1 MDKMLVDLVWLA
13 VLALSLPALSQSD
26 PLFVFIAPNLL
37 RVGSKENVFVEAQ
50 EYAGGDLNV
59 EIMVKNFPA
68 KTREIFSKTVT
79 LTAANNFQ
87 ALQEILI
94 PDDDDIFDK
103 ASHRQQFVY
112 LQAKFPQRQLEKVI
126 LLSFQSGYI
135 FVQTD
140 KTIYTPASTVHYRLF
155 ALNPGLQ
162 PVTSSVSVEIMTP
175 DGITIQ
181 KHVVHTDNGTRSGQY
196 KLPEIVSIGTW
207 KVVSRFQHTP
217 QKNFTADFQ
226 VKEYVLPSFEVKI
239 VPEQAFFYIDDAEL
253 SVDLTARYLYGN
265 DVTGKAFVVF
275 GVLTEEGEKKSFP
288 ASLQKVDV
296 ISGKGKATLR
306 REHILKS
313 FPDINQLLQLSLYVS
328 VSVLTSSGSEM
339 VEAEKRGVLIVTSPY
354 SIHFHKTPTYFKPGM
369 PFQVRVYVT
378 NPDGSPAKE
387 VPLEV
392 TPGQNLAKT
401 EENGFAV
408 LKINTQRSVNSLS
421 ITVRT
426 KVPGLPKQQQAEKNM
441 TAQAYKTQLGEG
453 SNNYLHI
460 GIQAGELKIGQNPS
474 IDIYLGDVRDDQL
487 QNKHLTYLIISK
499 GQLVHASRYKTMSG
513 HSVMTISLPVT
524 KDMIPS
530 FRFVAYYHVGTEV
543 VSDSVWVD
551 VKDTCMGTLE
561 ITVPQRTY
569 EPGKPFSLTITGDP
583 GAKVGLVAVDK
594 GVYVLNSHHRLTQT
608 KIWDVVEKHDIGCT
622 AGSGADSMA
631 VFYDAGLVFESNFCG
646 TKSRTDPQCPVHPK
660 ARRRRSLSLIDLKT
674 SLASNYSGLA
684 KECCKDG
691 MVESLMGYT
700 CERRSQFII
709 DGEECVKAFLHCCSE
724 VDRRHEE
731 AKTEQLLLARSDE
744 VDDYISSDDI
754 VSRTQFPESW
764 LWEEETLPQC
774 PPDRRDCVSTSVTK
788 KHYLKDSIT
797 TWEITAVSLS
807 KTHGICV
814 ADPLEMRV
822 RKDFFIDLK
831 LPYAA
836 VRNEQLEVKAVLYNY
851 LEEEIKVRVEL
862 METEEVCSAASR
874 KRKYRMDGIEMDP
887 MSSRAVPFVIIPMA
901 LGQHSI
907 EVKAAVFD
915 SSLTDGVKKDLRVVA
930 EGVKTTKEIQTVVLK
945 PSDHGGVQV
954 EKIKPVKLT
963 SQVPESPAHT
973 HISVTGEVLSQTI
986 QAAISGQPMGSLI
999 TQPTGCGEQNM
1010 ISMTSPVIATH
1021 YLDKTGQWD
1030 KVGVDRRAQ
1039 AIKYIQMGYTQQL
1052 AYRKTDG
1059 SYAAWIKR
1067 PSSTWLTAYVAKVF
1081 SMAYSLISIQE
1092 DVICNALKW
1101 LVLNAQQP
1109 DGIFKEDAPVYH
1121 GEMVG
1126 DVRGKDADASM
1137 TAFVLIAMQEARAIC
1152 VERVNR
1158 LPDSM
1163 KKASEFL
1170 SRRINTLTNP
1180 YAVAMTSY
1188 ALALE
1193 GKHQL
1198 PTLLRFASADKTH
1211 WPVPGGNLF
1220 TLEAT
1225 GYALMALV
1233 KAKEFDQ
1240 AGRVVKWLTE
1250 QRFHGGGYGSTQAT
1264 IVVFQAVAEYMM
1276 EVSDVQEIDLQVSLD
1291 ISGRSRPVK
1300 WTFTNETAHVT
1311 RSEKTLVEQDLK
1323 VTATGSGQGTM
1334 SVVTL
1339 YHALPEDNNTDCKNF
1354 DLQVK
1359 IEKQPEVGDE
1369 NALETYKMT
1378 IEMTY
1383 LSPDNA
1389 TMSILDITMLTG
1401 FTADE
1406 KDLERLTSGRDRY
1419 VQKIETDKQLS
1430 DKGSLIFYL
1439 DKVSNMLSDKVVFRV
1454 HKMTEVG
1461 LLQPAA
1467 VTLYEYYAMEN
1478 RCMKFY
1484 HPQKKGGALNRIC
1497 HEEVC
1502 RCAEENCSFQRKQRA
1517 DDLDRATSACEA
1529 GMDYAYKAKV
1539 LHTDLTP
1546 TLDRFT
1552 IRVEEVIKEGTD
1564 TGVTGKE
1571 RIFMAHPY
1579 CREAIDLT
1587 EGKTY
1592 LIMGKSDDLIRGE
1605 DRLLYMLGGGT
1616 WIEYWPT
1623 EAECQEPQYRDTCLG
1638 ITTAAADLQ
1647 TFGCPT

>member
-1 MDKMLVDLVWLA
+1 MLVDLVWLA
-13 VLALSLPALSQSD
+13 ALALSLPALCQCD
-26 PLFVFIAPNLL
+26 PLFVLTAPNLL

-50 EYAGGDLNV
+50 EYAGVPLNV

-87 ALQEILI
+87 ALQEIEI
-94 PDDDDIFDK
+94 PDDEDIFDK
-103 ASHRQQFVY
+103 ESHLQQFVY
-112 LQAKFPQRQLEKVI
+112 LQAKFPQRQLEKVV

-140 KTIYTPASTVHYRLF
+140 KTIYTPASTVRYRVF
-155 ALNPGLQ
+155 ALNPGLE
-162 PVTSSVSVEIMTP
+162 PVTSGVSVEIMTP

-181 KHVVHTDNGTRSGQY
+181 KDLVYPDNGMKSGQY
-196 KLPEIVSIGTW
+196 QLPEIVSVGTW

-217 QKNFTADFQ
+217 QKNFTADFE

-239 VPEQAFFYIDDAEL
+239 VPEQAFFYVDDPAL
-253 SVDLTARYLYGN
+253 SVDITARYLYGN

-369 PFQVRVYVT
+369 PFDVVVYVT
-378 NPDGSPAKE
+378 NPDGTPANGID
-387 VPLEV
+387 VEV
-392 TPGQNLAKT
+392 TPGPVSGRTQ
-401 EENGFAV
+401 ENGVAK
-408 LKINTQRSVNSLS
+408 LTINTQGGANSLP

-426 KVPGLPKQQQAEKNM
+426 KAPGILEQRQAVKQM
-441 TAQAYKTQLGEG
+441 TAQPYKTQG
-453 SNNYLHI
+453 SSKNYLHV
-460 GIQAGELKIGQNPS
+460 GIQAAELEIGDNLR
-474 IDIYLGDVRDDQL
+474 INLNLGNSPGVQDQI
-487 QNKHLTYLIISK
+487 QHFTYLIMNK
-499 GQLVHASRYKTMSG
+499 GQLVRAARHERLRGQSL
-513 HSVMTISLPVT
+513 VTISLPVT

-543 VSDSVWVD
+543 VSDSIWVD
-551 VKDTCMGTLE
+551 VKDTCIGTLKVVS
-561 ITVPQRTY
+561 TRPRDMY
-569 EPGKPFSLTITGDP
+569 EPRKPFSLTITGDP

-594 GVYVLNSHHRLTQT
+594 GVYVLNSQHRLTQT
-608 KIWDVVEKHDIGCT
+608 KIWDVIEKHDIGCT
-622 AGSGADSMA
+622 AGSGADNMA
-631 VFYDAGLVFESNFCG
+631 VFYDAGLVFESSLGG
-646 TKSRTDPQCPVHPK
+646 TKSRTDPQCPPRPK

-684 KECCKDG
+684 KQCCHDG
-691 MVESLMGYT
+691 MVESLMDYT

-709 DGEECVKAFLHCCSE
+709 DGVECMKAFLHCCSE
-724 VDRRHEE
+724 VDKRHDE
-731 AKTEQLLLARSDE
+731 ARKEQLALARSDE

-764 LWEEETLPQC
+764 LWEEETLPRC
-774 PPDRRDCVSTSVTK
+774 PPDRRDCVSTSLIK
-788 KHYLKDSIT
+788 NSFLKDSIT

-836 VRNEQLEVKAVLYNY
+836 VRNEQLEIKAVLYNY
-851 LEEEIKVRVEL
+851 LEEKITVRVEL

-887 MSSRAVPFVIIPMA
+887 MSSRAIPFVIIPMA

-915 SSLTDGVKKDLRVVA
+915 SSLTDGVKKDLRVVS
-930 EGVKTTKEIQTVVLK
+930 EGVKTEKEVVTVVLK
-945 PSDHGGVQV
+945 PSDHGGVQTQ
-954 EKIKPVKLT
+954 KIEHTKVT
-963 SQVPESPAHT
+963 QQVPGSPSQT
-973 HISVTGEVLSQTI
+973 YISVTGEVLSQTI

-999 TQPTGCGEQNM
+999 SQPAGCGEQNM
-1010 ISMTSPVIATH
+1010 ISMTSPLIATH

-1039 AIKYIQMGYTQQL
+1039 AIKFITMGYTQQL
-1052 AYRKTDG
+1052 AYRKPDG
-1059 SYAAWIKR
+1059 SYAAWIHTK
-1067 PSSTWLTAYVAKVF
+1067 SSTWLTAYVAKVF

-1092 DVICNALKW
+1092 DVICSALKW

-1126 DVRGKDADASM
+1126 GVRGKDADASM

-1152 VERVNR
+1152 VERVNS

-1170 SRRINTLTNP
+1170 SRRIHTLTNP

-1198 PTLLRFASADKTH
+1198 PILLRFASADKTH
-1211 WPVPGGNLF
+1211 WPVHGGHLY

-1264 IVVFQAVAEYMM
+1264 IVVFQAVAQYMM

-1291 ISGRSRPVK
+1291 ISGRSRPIK
-1300 WTFTNETAHVT
+1300 WTFNHDNAYVT
-1311 RSEKTLVEQDLK
+1311 RSEKTRVDQDLE
-1323 VTATGSGQGTM
+1323 VTAKGTGQGTM

-1339 YHALPEDNNTDCKNF
+1339 YHALPEEKDTDCKNF

-1383 LSPDNA
+1383 LSPERDA

-1401 FTADE
+1401 FIADK

-1439 DKVSNMLSDKVVFRV
+1439 DKVSHKLSDRVVFRI
-1454 HKMTEVG
+1454 HKMNEVG

-1502 RCAEENCSFQRKQRA
+1502 RCAEENCSYQKKQRA
-1517 DDLDRATSACEA
+1517 DDLDRVNSACEA

-1539 LHTDLTP
+1539 VHADLTP

-1564 TGVTGKE
+1564 TGVLGKE
-1571 RIFMAHPY
+1571 RLFMAHPY
-1579 CREAIDLT
+1579 CREAIDLR

-1592 LIMGKSDDLIRGE
+1592 LIMGKSDDLIKGK

-1623 EAECQEPQYRDTCLG
+1623 EAECQEPQYRDICFG